1 MAGEKV
7 DADTKEEAEIEEIKG
22 GRKEDVVDAA
32 QLAAEAQP
40 TGYTFE
46 TTNISTKVI
55 PWQP

>member
-1 MAGEKV
+1 MAGEKG
-7 DADTKEEAEIEEIKG
+7 DADTKEEAETEEIKG

-46 TTNISTKVI
+46 TTNISTKVTRLR
-55 PWQP
+55 P